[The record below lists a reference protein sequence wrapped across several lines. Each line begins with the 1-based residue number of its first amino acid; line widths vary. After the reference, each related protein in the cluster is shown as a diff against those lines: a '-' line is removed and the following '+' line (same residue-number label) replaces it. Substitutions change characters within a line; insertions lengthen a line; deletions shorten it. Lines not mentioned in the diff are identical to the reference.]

1 MERFLHKTP
10 DILKYTRNIKMKKNK
25 DKRVDVMSG
34 MIKCVSLFFNGS
46 NKITKKK
53 TTEKNVKS
61 KDLRHKM

>member
-53 TTEKNVKS
+53 L
-61 KDLRHKM
+61 LRKMLSQKI